1 MISIIIV
8 SLNTKNDFLN
18 TINSVISQNEKIELI
33 VIDGKSV
40 DGTLDEIKKYNK
52 FLDKIIIEK
61 DDGIYSAMNKG
72 IKLATKK
79 WIYFLNSGDVFYSNK
94 TLKSTI
100 EILKKNENFDVI
112 IGNSIVKK
120 KNRLTK
126 SPRKKLNNNTVNSCF
141 SHQSTFTK
149 TELLKKYSF
158 DTEYKFASDFDFF
171 LKLFYSKKKFLYID
185 ELISINKSGGTSD
198 INRLEVY
205 SEFKKIIFS
214 QNKNL
219 INIFKINFLIFFNL
233 AKKILKLIL
242 PNYIIDKII
251 FYFDKKIR

>member
-33 VIDGKSV
+33 VIDGKSI
-40 DGTLDEIKKYNK
+40 DGTLNEIKNYNK
-52 FLDKIIIEK
+52 FFDKIVIEN

-72 IKLATKK
+72 ISLATQK
-79 WIYFLNSGDVFYSNK
+79 WIYFLNSGDVFYNNQ
-94 TLKSTI
+94 TLKNITQ
-100 EILKKNENFDVI
+100 ILNKNENFDVI
-112 IGNSIVKK
+112 VGNSIVKK
-120 KNRLTK
+120 KNHLSK

-158 DTEYKFASDFDFF
+158 NTKYKFASDFDFF
-171 LKLFYSKKKFLYID
+171 LKLFNSKKKFLYID
-185 ELISINKSGGTSD
+185 EFISINKSEGISD

-205 SEFKKIIFS
+205 SEFKKIIFL

-219 INIFKINFLIFFNL
+219 FNMIKINLLIFFNL
-233 AKKILKLIL
+233 VKKVVKFVL
-242 PNYIIDKII
+242 PNYIVDKLV
-251 FYFDKKIR
+251 FYFDKKIK